1 METVKI
7 HTEYITL
14 GQLLKYLN
22 IASSGGDI
30 KAILAETKILVND
43 EVDNRRGRKIYP
55 GMTVKI
61 ESIGEYIVT

>member
-7 HTEYITL
+7 STEYITL

-30 KAILAETKILVND
+30 KAILASTKIKVDGEL
-43 EVDNRRGRKIYP
+43 DNRRGRKIYP
-55 GMTVKI
+55 GMTVDI
-61 ESIGEYIVT
+61 ETIGVYKVL

>member
-7 HTEYITL
+7 NTEYITL

-30 KAILAETKILVND
+30 KMILATTKVLVD
-43 EVDNRRGRKIYP
+43 GKLENRRGRKIYP
-55 GMTVKI
+55 GMIVDLDEIGIYKI
-61 ESIGEYIVT
+61 L